1 MMIKNI
7 RFLWLINTRLI
18 WGYVICENRIP
29 RFLMF
34 LDVGPCLVKNV
45 ALFSFHNY

>member
-7 RFLWLINTRLI
+7 RFLWLINIRLI
-18 WGYVICENRIP
+18 WGYVICENRTP

-34 LDVGPCLVKNV
+34 LDVGVMSCEQHGTV
-45 ALFSFHNY
+45 

>member
-18 WGYVICENRIP
+18 WGVCDLRKP
-29 RFLMF
+29 HTSVLMF
-34 LDVGPCLVKNV
+34 LDVGAMSCENV
-45 ALFSFHNY
+45 ALFSFHN